1 MTQYF
6 ASFPAIDYNL
16 KSINRPLRVIDI
28 SKRFIIKD
36 LYRRNLIS
44 YFSYDVKEGERPDNV
59 AFNFYGDPNLDWI
72 ILIPNEI
79 IDPYFGWPRNY
90 LEMQSYI
97 REKYGS
103 IPNAYNQ
110 IHQYEKIMQKAKEV
124 RDTDGEM
131 IRISEKTLVVDQT
144 TYQTLS
150 PNDRKLVTKYDY
162 EIALND
168 SRRNISVIDPVY
180 VPAIVDTYRNLYT

>member
-6 ASFPAIDYNL
+6 ASFPIIDYNL

-72 ILIPNEI
+72 ILVPNEI

-110 IHQYEKIMQKAKEV
+110 IHHYEKIMQKAKEV
-124 RDTDGEM
+124 RDVDGEL

-144 TYQTLS
+144 TYQSLNPS
-150 PNDRKLVTKYDY
+150 DRKLVTKYDY

-180 VPAIVDTYRNLYT
+180 VPAIIDTYRNLYT